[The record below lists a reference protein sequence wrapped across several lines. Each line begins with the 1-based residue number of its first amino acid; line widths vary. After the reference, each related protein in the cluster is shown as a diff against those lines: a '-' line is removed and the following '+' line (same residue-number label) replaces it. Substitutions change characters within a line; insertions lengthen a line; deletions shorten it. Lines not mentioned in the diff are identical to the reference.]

1 MKILMKKLR
10 RYIIMTFIDKVF
22 HPYPSVN
29 TDRKILLVYTKG
41 MTKGITVGLKKPNRA
56 VT

>member
-1 MKILMKKLR
+1 
-10 RYIIMTFIDKVF
+10 MTFTDKVF

-29 TDRKILLVYTKG
+29 TDRKILLVYTKE